1 MKKSI
6 FVLLA
11 SFCIA
16 LFFAM
21 NVSINLSKD
30 QSKSGLALQNIE
42 ALARGET
49 PGGGSSKDAYAS
61 SYHDEN
67 GWHVYEKATSPCWC
81 IGYAKRK
88 PVGRSICTCTN

>member
-1 MKKSI
+1 MKKDGKEFKIIKIITAMKKSI

-42 ALARGET
+42 ALAWGKTSQLWLDKVEI
-49 PGGGSSKDAYAS
+49 AYIPSAS
-61 SYHDEN
+61 AN
-67 GWHVYEKATSPCWC
+67 KNVPIK
-81 IGYAKRK
+81 
-88 PVGRSICTCTN
+88 VGKHN

>member
-11 SFCIA
+11 SICIA

-30 QSKSGLALQNIE
+30 QSKSGLALKNIE

-49 PGGGSSKDAYAS
+49 PGGDKS
-61 SYHDEN
+61 
-67 GWHVYEKATSPCWC
+67 
-81 IGYAKRK
+81 
-88 PVGRSICTCTN
+88 

>member
-1 MKKSI
+1 MKKKLYYYQV
-6 FVLLA
+6 FV
-11 SFCIA
+11 
-16 LFFAM
+16 LFFA
-21 NVSINLSKD
+21 INNE
-30 QSKSGLALQNIE
+30 LALQNIE